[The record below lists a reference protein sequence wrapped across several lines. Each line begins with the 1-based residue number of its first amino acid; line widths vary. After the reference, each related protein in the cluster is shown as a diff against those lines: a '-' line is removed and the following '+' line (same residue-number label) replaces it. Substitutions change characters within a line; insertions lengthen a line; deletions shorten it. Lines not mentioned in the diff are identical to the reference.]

1 MAQTNISTS
10 SGLAPKQWSEALF
23 AQAGRKRTM
32 TNTLSGAAP
41 DITKM
46 GKVLRRQTVTDMPIV
61 RVTDL
66 DKNAGDTV
74 RVDLAHIIK
83 LRAVMGD
90 ANAEGLGAKLD
101 FSYKDIRIDMA
112 TIPVSAGG
120 KMTQKRFQHDLRLIA
135 LQQLRGGIPLFDWQR
150 NLVAMA
156 GSRGVQDDVSWVLP
170 LASDPEFLSQMVNA
184 PRAPTYNRHFVVS
197 GTTLVQGGQQL
208 ASVVST
214 DVFKL
219 THADDISEIIQEST
233 MRVLPVNVPGDQAS
247 EDDPI
252 KAVMLH
258 DSLSWS
264 RLIRETT
271 AGSNLRQWQADAMKR
286 AEYGNL
292 KAHPLF
298 APGSFLWNNV
308 LHRRMGDFGIRFLA
322 STVVSHIPAA
332 NRYTGVE
339 TNVTVAAG
347 LGANFQVAR
356 SLVLG
361 AQALAC
367 CNGINS
373 ESGVPYTMLENQ
385 TNFKRNHEMA
395 GEVIGACDKLTFA
408 LPDGLGNLEPT
419 DIGVIVVDSVVPRLT
434 V

>member
-1 MAQTNISTS
+1 MSTTVINTS
-10 SGLAPKQWSEALF
+10 SGLAPKKWSEALF
-23 AQAGRKRTM
+23 TQAGRKRTM

-41 DITKM
+41 DMTKA

-66 DKNAGDTV
+66 DRGAGDTV

-83 LRAVMGD
+83 LRAIMGD

-101 FSYKDIRIDMA
+101 FSFKDIRIDMA

-120 KMTQKRFQHDLRLIA
+120 TMTQKRFQHELRLIA

-150 NLVAMA
+150 ALVAMA
-156 GSRGVQDDVSWVLP
+156 GARGSQDDVSWVLP
-170 LASDPEFLSQMVNA
+170 LASDPEFLAQMVNA
-184 PRAPTYNRHFVVS
+184 PRAPTYNRHFVVNGS
-197 GTTLVQGGQQL
+197 TLTQGGQQL
-208 ASVVST
+208 ANVAST
-214 DVFKL
+214 DLFKL
-219 THADDISEIIQEST
+219 SHADDISEIIQEAT
-233 MRVLPVNVPGDQAS
+233 MRVLPVNIPGDAAS

-264 RLIRETT
+264 RLIRDTT
-271 AGSNLRQWQADAMKR
+271 SANNLRQWQADAMKR
-286 AEYGNL
+286 AEYGNMR
-292 KAHPLF
+292 AHPLF

-308 LHRRMGDFGIRFLA
+308 LHRRIGDFGIRFLA
-322 STVVSHIPAA
+322 GEATSHISAA
-332 NRYTGVE
+332 NRYSAAE
-339 TNVTVAAG
+339 TSVTVNAA

-385 TNFKRNHEMA
+385 TNYKRNHEMA
-395 GEVIGACDKLTFA
+395 GEVIGGCDKLTFG
-408 LPDGLGNLEPT
+408 LPDGRGNLEPT
-419 DIGVIVVDSVVPRLT
+419 DIGVIVVDSVVPRMS